1 MTQLEI
7 RDAIASSVAAALQ
20 QTVVGMILP
29 ADEIQRVA
37 RASAGNAAFVIA
49 GEMGVEE

>member
-7 RDAIASSVAAALQ
+7 RDAIASSVAAALAM
-20 QTVVGMILP
+20 TAVGRMLP

-37 RASAGNAAFVIA
+37 RASAGNAAVKIA
-49 GEMGVEE
+49 GSFGVEE